1 MIKGTAKAISD
12 YELEKENRLSLQQS
26 RMKGASYVNRTARIE
41 RQVKLEMLDKMVKG
55 L

>member
-1 MIKGTAKAISD
+1 MVVVISD

-26 RMKGASYVNRTARIE
+26 IVKGVSYVNPTARIE
-41 RQVKLEMLDKMVKG
+41 RQVKLEMLGKMVKG